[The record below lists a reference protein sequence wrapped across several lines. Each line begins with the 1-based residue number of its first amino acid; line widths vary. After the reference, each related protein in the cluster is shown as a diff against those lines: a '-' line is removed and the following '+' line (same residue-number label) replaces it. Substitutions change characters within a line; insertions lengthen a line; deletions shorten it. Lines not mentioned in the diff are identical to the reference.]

1 MMRQSYRTVRL
12 FVWDS
17 RNHWFQDEIKILGPD
32 SVNEGPGK
40 ARVDRVV

>member
-17 RNHWFQDEIKILGPD
+17 RNRWFQDEIKIVGPD
-32 SVNEGPGK
+32 WVNEAPGK